1 MAILMH
7 NEKTGDVKIT
17 NANYDG
23 KVFLGYIKEGFKPL
37 CMVWGQMLV
46 ARPFVG
52 EDKELYD
59 LIYEKH
65 KDDR

>member
-7 NEKTGDVKIT
+7 NEKTGGVKIT
-17 NANYDG
+17 NASCNG

-37 CMVWGQMLV
+37 CMVWGKMLV

-52 EDKELYD
+52 EAKELYD